1 MSSESKSPQSGPG
14 VRPITWAI
22 LAWVLIM
29 VAAIVGA
36 WKGSE
41 SRYGAI
47 PKISVATENGHVEV
61 LPFSATDLD
70 GNSYTNPVSEF
81 EIRDE
86 RLLTVRLPTE
96 LRASTLDVY
105 EMRERGTREYTVE
118 ADGPGE
124 LLIPTVT
131 DEHGRIE
138 GLAIRSVAIVFSA
151 DGEESILN
159 GEWSVGFTH
168 ED

>member
-1 MSSESKSPQSGPG
+1 MSESPKSVPR
-14 VRPITWAI
+14 VRPVTWVI

-29 VAAIVGA
+29 VAAIAGA

-41 SRYGAI
+41 SRYGALPEI
-47 PKISVATENGHVEV
+47 AVATENGHVEV

-70 GNSYTNPVSEF
+70 GTSYTNPVGEF
-81 EIRDE
+81 EVRDE

-96 LRASTLDVY
+96 LRTSTLDVY
-105 EMRERGTREYTVE
+105 EMRENGVREYTVE
-118 ADGPGE
+118 AGGPGE

-138 GLAIRSVAIVFSA
+138 GLAIRAVAIVFSA
-151 DGEESILN
+151 DGAESILN
-159 GEWSVGFTH
+159 GEWSVRFTY

>member
-1 MSSESKSPQSGPG
+1 MSETPKSGPR
-14 VRPITWAI
+14 VRLVTWVI

-29 VAAIVGA
+29 VAAIFGA

-41 SRYGAI
+41 SRYGALPEI
-47 PKISVATENGHVEV
+47 TVATENGHVEV

-70 GNSYTNPVSEF
+70 GTSYTNPVGEF

-96 LRASTLDVY
+96 LRDSTLDVY
-105 EMRERGTREYTVE
+105 ELRENGTREYTVE
-118 ADGPGE
+118 AGGPGE

-131 DEHGRIE
+131 DEHGRID
-138 GLAIRSVAIVFSA
+138 GVAIRAVTIVYSA
-151 DGEESILN
+151 DGAESILN

-168 ED
+168 DD

>member
-1 MSSESKSPQSGPG
+1 MSETPKSGPR
-14 VRPITWAI
+14 VRLVTWVI

-29 VAAIVGA
+29 VAAIFGA

-41 SRYGAI
+41 SRYGALPEI
-47 PKISVATENGHVEV
+47 TVATENGHVEV

-70 GNSYTNPVSEF
+70 GTSYTNPVGEF

-96 LRASTLDVY
+96 LRDSTLDVY
-105 EMRERGTREYTVE
+105 ELRENGTREYTVE
-118 ADGPGE
+118 AGGPGE

-131 DEHGRIE
+131 DEHGRID
-138 GLAIRSVAIVFSA
+138 GVAIRAVAIVYSA
-151 DGEESILN
+151 DGAESILN

-168 ED
+168 DD